1 MMNRSRP
8 PSAEHPLGVAVC
20 GTPITPGLAVWTNE
34 FRVGVVT
41 GVDEAKVRAPGF
53 DGWFDVLYADGRKV
67 MQNADRVSTVVEKR
81 VKAAD
86 EWLAQQPPPFVCAE
100 CGTRTASTYVVTFTG
115 EQSDPEGRTEVC
127 RTCDQR
133 REARRRLERV
143 RRRYEEPAARHEMP
157 GTPVG
162 RRVALAAFLGMPAE
176 TPVEELL
183 RKVHELDNDRATAT
197 RTGVFDERPTAT
209 CGCGFG
215 LVWVEGE
222 WQHDAA
228 PALWGDDHDAPSAN
242 EEPPNPEAR
251 AHWDAEDGITTTTTT
266 EEN

>member
-86 EWLAQQPPPFVCAE
+86 VWVEQGQPFVCAE
-100 CGTRTASTYVVTFTG
+100 CGTTTADTYVVTFTG
-115 EQSDPEGRTEVC
+115 QSYDPESRTEVC
-127 RTCDQR
+127 RRCDTAIQPQR
-133 REARRRLERV
+133 
-143 RRRYEEPAARHEMP
+143 
-157 GTPVG
+157 TI
-162 RRVALAAFLGMPAE
+162 
-176 TPVEELL
+176 TI
-183 RKVHELDNDRATAT
+183 
-197 RTGVFDERPTAT
+197 
-209 CGCGFG
+209 
-215 LVWVEGE
+215 
-222 WQHDAA
+222 
-228 PALWGDDHDAPSAN
+228 PSK
-242 EEPPNPEAR
+242 
-251 AHWDAEDGITTTTTT
+251 
-266 EEN
+266 EN